1 MLSGLQL
8 DESAATPLY
17 QQLFDLIVA
26 RIQSRAF
33 PPGHRLPPSRA
44 LAAELGA
51 HRNTVVRAYAELEAA
66 GYVSSTVGRGTF
78 VSSPPAPVAPPA
90 PRAGGVPWSSLTASH
105 LAPEP
110 LPPYHRRPPPPP
122 PPPPAA
128 RPPRARSAPR
138 RAAACPVCASSS
150 RRISPAKACP
160 RPPTT

>member
-105 LAPEP
+105 VAAEP
-110 LPPYHRRPPPPP
+110 LRRYERL
-122 PPPPAA
+122 AHLA
-128 RPPRARSAPR
+128 
-138 RAAACPVCASSS
+138 
-150 RRISPAKACP
+150 
-160 RPPTT
+160 TTRDHVNLTRM